1 MCQYLS
7 LNAHHI
13 AEYITDSLLSV
24 MANFN
29 LDETKITVIVNDIIT
44 AIMHQTSLYV
54 LVWQYGNAI
63 ATIPAKKEYFL
74 PVG

>member
-1 MCQYLS
+1 
-7 LNAHHI
+7 
-13 AEYITDSLLSV
+13 

-29 LDETKITVIVNDIIT
+29 LDETKITVLVNDIIT

-74 PVG
+74 PIG